1 MKFFVFQ
8 VWSFRVSL
16 SFPDRHEI
24 VTKKLTWTEL
34 CQNAVLNK
42 IIDIIR
48 DNDTLVFRDL
58 WACHWTCNIRNLR
71 CGILQIISL
80 RMKFFMF
87 EFK

>member
-8 VWSFRVSL
+8 VWSFSVSL

-48 DNDTLVFRDL
+48 DNDSQVFRDL
-58 WACHWTCNIRNLR
+58 
-71 CGILQIISL
+71 
-80 RMKFFMF
+80 
-87 EFK
+87 